1 MINSKQKGK
10 RGELML
16 VKELNGYGFNTRR
29 TNQYCGNTGL
39 ASDLVGL
46 EKIHIEAKN
55 TERLNIYDAVDQA
68 KRDAREGEIPTV
80 FHKKNRKEWL
90 VTMPLTEWVKL
101 YKAFI
106 HKG

>member
-16 VKELNGYGFNTRR
+16 VKELNSYGFNTRR
-29 TNQYCGNTGL
+29 TNQYCGNTGE

-46 EKIHIEAKN
+46 PKIHIEAKN